1 MFKRV
6 KPSFI
11 SSAWTNFTDGRP
23 TSARFMSPVFDLIV
37 IIGFLISSLL
47 LKMGATK
54 AAHEIYDRLVDWLY
68 TT

>member
-6 KPSFI
+6 KPSFT

-23 TSARFMSPVFDLIV
+23 TSARFMSPVFDLVV
-37 IIGFLISSLL
+37 IIGFLIASLL
-47 LKMGATK
+47 LKVGATG
-54 AAHEIYDRLVDWLY
+54 AARAFYDRLVDWLY